1 MLIELFEK
9 NEETPCLFPF
19 KETSKVKELINK
31 MRQGNYEKVKLEKKI
46 LTLKELKTF
55 NNNIN
60 IYNLFITNNIKMTR
74 MTNIDAHVGIR
85 LKLKRIELGFSQ
97 KELANSL
104 SLTFQQ
110 IQKYEKGV
118 NRISAGNLYK
128 ISHFLKVPIKYFFED
143 LDKKNIDY
151 ETYDSDSHQLKK
163 EILTISRLLN
173 KLENEEKRKYLIN
186 VIKDLIKFLE

>member
-9 NEETPCLFPF
+9 NDKTPCLFPF
-19 KETSKVKELINK
+19 KETSKIKELIK
-31 MRQGNYEKVKLEKKI
+31 LMRQGNYEKVKLDKKI

-55 NNNIN
+55 NNNII
-60 IYNLFITNNIKMTR
+60 IYNLLTNNIKMTR

-97 KELANSL
+97 KELGNL
-104 SLTFQQ
+104 LNLTFQQ
-110 IQKYEKGV
+110 IQKYERGV

-143 LDKKNIDY
+143 LDKKNLDY

-173 KLENEEKRKYLIN
+173 KLENEEKRRYLVN
-186 VIKDLIKFLE
+186 VIKDLIKFLK